1 MRHHHRP
8 LVAITAFTAVA
19 ALALAGCS
27 GGSAGSGGS
36 DIGTAAPAHLSGTVS
51 LWHYFT
57 DREAT
62 VVQSVVDGFEK
73 ANPDVKV
80 TVHAGQD
87 DDKITKVIASGGDLD
102 VAISSGTDNLGAFC
116 SSGSFIDLDPYIKR
130 DDIAKAQILSVPLD
144 YTKFDGK
151 QCSLPMMSDVYGLY
165 YNTDLLKA
173 AGYSAPPKTL
183 SELEEMALKLTTYNS
198 DGSIKTLGFDPLMGF
213 YENQSAQWSFITGA
227 TWMKDG
233 KSAIADDPAWTELM
247 TWQKDLVDKIGY
259 DKLKA
264 FTAGLGDEW
273 SADQAFETGQVAMM
287 LDGEWRVA
295 FISDQKPDL
304 HYATAPFPTGDKHT
318 DLYGGG
324 YASGTLLGISK
335 NSKQK
340 ELAWA
345 LVKYLTTNTTA
356 LVTLA
361 NELNNVPTTKAALD
375 SPDLKLPEQF
385 QTFLDI
391 AKSSHVVSLPN
402 TVIGSANQ
410 TTMDTFWQSYQA
422 GDGSGLDAG
431 LKKVDQDINNALSL
445 SSGPS

>member
-1 MRHHHRP
+1 MRHHHRS
-8 LVAITAFTAVA
+8 LVAATAAATIA

-27 GGSAGSGGS
+27 GDAGGSGSDVGSA
-36 DIGTAAPAHLSGTVS
+36 APDHLSGTVS

-57 DREAT
+57 DREAK

-80 TVHAGQD
+80 KVHTGQE

-116 SSGSFIDLDPYIKR
+116 SSGSFIDMGPYIKR

-151 QCSLPMMSDVYGLY
+151 QCALPMMSDVYGLY

-173 AGYSAPPKTL
+173 AGYDSPPKTL
-183 SELEEMALKLTTYNS
+183 SELADMAVKLTTYND

-227 TWMKDG
+227 SWMKDG
-233 KSAIADDPAWTELM
+233 KSAIADDPAWKELM
-247 TWQKDLVDKIGY
+247 TWQKGLVDKIGY

-304 HYATAPFPTGDKHT
+304 NYATAPFPTGDNNT
-318 DLYGGG
+318 DSYGGG
-324 YASGTLLGISK
+324 YTSGTIVGISK
-335 NSKQK
+335 NSKNK

-345 LVKYLTTNTTA
+345 LVKYLTTNTSA

-361 NELNNVPTTKAALD
+361 NELNNVPTTKAALT
-375 SPDLKLPEQF
+375 SPDLKLPSQF

-410 TTMDTFWQSYQA
+410 TTMDTYWQSYQA
-422 GDGSGLDAG
+422 GGGSGLDAG
-431 LKKVDQDINNALSL
+431 LKKVDEDINNALSL
-445 SSGPS
+445 SEGPS